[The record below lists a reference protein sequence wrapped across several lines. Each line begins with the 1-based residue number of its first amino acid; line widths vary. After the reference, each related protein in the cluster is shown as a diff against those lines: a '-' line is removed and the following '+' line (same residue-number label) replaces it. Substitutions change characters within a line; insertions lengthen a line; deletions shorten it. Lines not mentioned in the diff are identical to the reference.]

1 MAWNAI
7 LEKKLIFYKSIMTMF
22 RKIVTICLVA
32 FLYVPA
38 DAQDFYDEFRAK
50 SIDVEG
56 MKIGHKMTY
65 DQFVAK
71 FGIPDRYEQN
81 ELGDPG
87 SPCLDEYYWVGKN
100 FLSFTENGTFCEF
113 FLRDDRFSALTLWIS
128 GGIRVGDKLSKLYTI
143 LLRCRMTK
151 RRDIL
156 RKVLVICLL
165 ALPAVTMIAQD
176 FYDEFRAKSIDV
188 EGVKTGQKMTYDQFV
203 TKFGKPTEYI
213 QSDSDSGEEGTP
225 TTDEYYRV
233 GKDVF
238 YFRNNGSF
246 CGFSIKDKKLSVLTL
261 WIDGGIHVGD
271 KLSSLDNFKY
281 GKPKVASWLE
291 PKDGV
296 VKYTLFY
303 NYLDGLVFLSV
314 KNGIICSISYSDP
327 I

>member
-1 MAWNAI
+1 
-7 LEKKLIFYKSIMTMF
+7 
-22 RKIVTICLVA
+22 
-32 FLYVPA
+32 
-38 DAQDFYDEFRAK
+38 
-50 SIDVEG
+50 
-56 MKIGHKMTY
+56 
-65 DQFVAK
+65 
-71 FGIPDRYEQN
+71 
-81 ELGDPG
+81 
-87 SPCLDEYYWVGKN
+87 
-100 FLSFTENGTFCEF
+100 
-113 FLRDDRFSALTLWIS
+113 
-128 GGIRVGDKLSKLYTI
+128 
-143 LLRCRMTK
+143 MTK

-188 EGVKTGQKMTYDQFV
+188 EGVKIGHKMTYDQFV
-203 TKFGKPTEYI
+203 AKFGKPTEYI

-233 GKDVF
+233 GKNVF

>member
-1 MAWNAI
+1 
-7 LEKKLIFYKSIMTMF
+7 
-22 RKIVTICLVA
+22 
-32 FLYVPA
+32 
-38 DAQDFYDEFRAK
+38 
-50 SIDVEG
+50 
-56 MKIGHKMTY
+56 
-65 DQFVAK
+65 
-71 FGIPDRYEQN
+71 
-81 ELGDPG
+81 
-87 SPCLDEYYWVGKN
+87 
-100 FLSFTENGTFCEF
+100 
-113 FLRDDRFSALTLWIS
+113 
-128 GGIRVGDKLSKLYTI
+128 
-143 LLRCRMTK
+143 MTK

-188 EGVKTGQKMTYDQFV
+188 EGMKIGHKMTYDKFV
-203 TKFGKPTEYI
+203 AKFGKPTEYT

-225 TTDEYYRV
+225 TLDEYYRV

-246 CGFSIKDKKLSVLTL
+246 CGFFIKDKNLSVLTL
-261 WIDGGIHVGD
+261 WIPGGIRVGD

-281 GKPKVASWLE
+281 GKPRAASWLE

-296 VKYTLFY
+296 VTYTLFY
-303 NYLDGLVFLSV
+303 DYLDDLVFLSV